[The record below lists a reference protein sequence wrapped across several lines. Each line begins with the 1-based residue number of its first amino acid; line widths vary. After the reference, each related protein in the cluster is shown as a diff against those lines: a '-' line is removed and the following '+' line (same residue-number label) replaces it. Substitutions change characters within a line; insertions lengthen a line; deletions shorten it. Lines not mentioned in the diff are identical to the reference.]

1 MDGDYMSQKII
12 LFGIIMILAV
22 GAGVWALVNNSNQ
35 VPTVN
40 ITATDSNSTTG
51 SSNSANTAAS
61 SNSNNQKTSTSS
73 SKTTTS
79 GSNSSSSGSG
89 GSSSGGSSGSSSSG
103 SSGGWVN
110 VVPSTD
116 NSHSETTG

>member
-1 MDGDYMSQKII
+1 MSQKIV

-22 GAGVWALVNNSNQ
+22 GAGVWALANNSNQ

-40 ITATDSNSTTG
+40 ITATESNSTAG

-61 SNSNNQKTSTSS
+61 SSSNNQKTSTSS

-79 GSNSSSSGSG
+79 NSSGSSS
-89 GSSSGGSSGSSSSG
+89 GSSSGGSSGSSSSDN
-103 SSGGWVN
+103 SGWVN